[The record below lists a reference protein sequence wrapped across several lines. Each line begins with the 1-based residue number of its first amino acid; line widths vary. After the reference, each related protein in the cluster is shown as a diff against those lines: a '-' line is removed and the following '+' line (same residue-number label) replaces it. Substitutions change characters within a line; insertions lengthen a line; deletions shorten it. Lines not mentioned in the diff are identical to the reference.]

1 MTQLALRPFLARA
14 AAVGIVAGL
23 LVVAALRG
31 VPDLDTG
38 AARARGSFARAV
50 AMARPSVVS
59 IATTRT
65 IDQPLG
71 PLLSDPLFRRFLD
84 LPPEPLGEREQAGL
98 GSGVIIDARGYVVT
112 NHHVI
117 AGSDSIRV
125 VLADGSAWPASVIG
139 TDPETDL
146 AVLSIDAAGLV
157 AARIGDSQALQAGDV
172 VLAIGNPL
180 GFAQTVTQGIVS
192 ATGRNRVG
200 ITTFENFIQTD
211 AAINPGNSGGALV
224 NIRGELVGINSA
236 IASES
241 GGFQGIGL
249 AIPSRFLTDVVDQ
262 LLTRGRVVR
271 GWLGVAASSAP
282 GGGVIIG
289 GTLRGGPADRAG
301 IEPGD
306 LLVAI
311 DGKAV
316 ADARQ
321 ALDLISS
328 LQPGT
333 IAVLTIR
340 REGQRQRLEAMVS
353 TRPPSTGR

>member
-1 MTQLALRPFLARA
+1 MTQPALRPFLARA
-14 AAVGIVAGL
+14 AAVGVVAGL
-23 LVVAALRG
+23 LVLALQRLS
-31 VPDLDTG
+31 DLDTG
-38 AARARGSFARAV
+38 AAAARGSYARAV
-50 AMARPSVVS
+50 ATARPSVVS

-65 IDQPLG
+65 IGRALS
-71 PLLSDPLFRRFLD
+71 PLLSDPMFRRFLD
-84 LPPEPLGEREQAGL
+84 LTPEALTEREEAGL
-98 GSGVIIDARGYVVT
+98 GSGVIVDARGYVVT

-146 AVLSIDAAGLV
+146 AVLAIEAPGLV
-157 AARIGDSQALQAGDV
+157 AARIGDSEALQAGDV

-224 NIRGELVGINSA
+224 NTRGELVGINSA

-262 LLTRGRVVR
+262 ILTRGRVVR

-301 IEPGD
+301 LEPGD

-311 DGKAV
+311 DGEAV

-328 LQPGT
+328 LQPGS
-333 IAVLTIR
+333 IAVLTVR
-340 REGQRQRLEAMVS
+340 RDGRRQRLEAMVS
-353 TRPPSTGR
+353 TRPQSTGP

>member
-1 MTQLALRPFLARA
+1 MTQPALPPFLARA
-14 AAVGIVAGL
+14 ALVGALAGL
-23 LVVAALRG
+23 MVVAALRG

-38 AARARGSFARAV
+38 TGANSGSYARAV
-50 AMARPSVVS
+50 ARARPSVVS
-59 IATTRT
+59 IATTRA
-65 IDQPLG
+65 IDRPLS
-71 PLLSDPLFRRFLD
+71 PLLSDPIFRRFLD
-84 LPPEPLGEREQAGL
+84 LPPDALAGREEAGL
-98 GSGVIIDARGYVVT
+98 GSGVVIDDRGYVVT

-117 AGSDSIRV
+117 VGSDSIRV
-125 VLADGSAWPASVIG
+125 VLADGSVWPAGVVG

-146 AVLSIDAAGLV
+146 AVLAIDAPGLIP
-157 AARIGDSQALQAGDV
+157 ARLGDSEVLEAGDV

-211 AAINPGNSGGALV
+211 AAINPGNSGGALI
-224 NIRGELVGINSA
+224 NTRGELVGINSA

-249 AIPSRFLTDVVDQ
+249 AIPSRFLVDVVDQ

-271 GWLGVAASSAP
+271 GWLGVAASSAA
-282 GGGVIIG
+282 GGGVVIG
-289 GTLRGGPADRAG
+289 GILRGGPADRAG
-301 IEPGD
+301 VAPGD
-306 LLVAI
+306 ILVAI

-316 ADARQ
+316 SDARQ

-328 LQPGT
+328 LQPGSR
-333 IAVLTIR
+333 AVLTILR
-340 REGQRQRLEAMVS
+340 DGQRQRLEAMVS
-353 TRPPSTGR
+353 TRPSSP